1 MWEQSMTRKL
11 NRMKESLRRIRNF
24 AAGVLIGS
32 ATITPVFAAD
42 LSVESMRMPILLG
55 SFALLVVGLLLKA
68 RRKTTPRAPSTSAE
82 YNEGIGRYRLQLG
95 RGSGD

>member
-1 MWEQSMTRKL
+1 MTRKL

-24 AAGVLIGS
+24 SAGVLIGS

-42 LSVESMRMPILLG
+42 MSIEGMRMPLLLG

-68 RRKTTPRAPSTSAE
+68 RKKTTPREPTTPAE

-95 RGSGD
+95 RGTGD